1 MTHKFITPGPPGK
14 IFKSRTSNLYTC
26 WRTIV
31 CQKASGSE
39 ISIHRKTAFSTG
51 ELLCLVE
58 IVKRRLKCLSHWL
71 SGRQKLE
78 VHGFSWTLH
87 CQEHN
92 GWLLPNSFCCAQC
105 PVVTLQIIFYAF
117 SVRKNVNF
125 LNFKILLS
133 YWSRW

>member
-14 IFKSRTSNLYTC
+14 FFETRTFNLYMC
-26 WRTIV
+26 RRTTV

-39 ISIHRKTAFSTG
+39 ISIDRKTAFSRG

-58 IVKRRLKCLSHWL
+58 IVKRRLKCLLHWL
-71 SGRQKLE
+71 CGRLSCDSTYIQKLE

-105 PVVTLQIIFYAF
+105 PVVTLLWIIY
-117 SVRKNVNF
+117 K
-125 LNFKILLS
+125 
-133 YWSRW
+133 